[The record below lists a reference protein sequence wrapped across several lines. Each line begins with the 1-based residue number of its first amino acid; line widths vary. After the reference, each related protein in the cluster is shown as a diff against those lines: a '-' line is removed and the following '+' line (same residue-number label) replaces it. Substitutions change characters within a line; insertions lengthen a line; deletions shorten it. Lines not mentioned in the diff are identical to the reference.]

1 MHPAKSNFKIIHTI
15 IYHHPTL
22 IISIIILYYHH
33 HHPFIYLLLFH
44 SLKAPTLHSQSYV
57 FKVQLLA

>member
-1 MHPAKSNFKIIHTI
+1 MHPAKSNFKIIHT
-15 IYHHPTL
+15 
-22 IISIIILYYHH
+22 IIILYYHH